1 MSVMGYDMKSK
12 LMGTWLQPRSGLS
25 VGTGLGLSLSLGLGL
40 LSSGGVVAQSNSPTS
55 ASATSVATAA
65 PMQELQVLAVSLT
78 VYETPSKTGLAL
90 AQIYRGNLFT
100 VLAQNDNWFKV
111 RLESQL
117 TGWVLRAPDEFGQTT
132 IEIFPA
138 KGRTQI
144 ATAGTEDTPQP
155 GTETQAGKF
164 QENGFEDS
172 PSSVRSARPGIP
184 PVAVSLP
191 SVDPQQVDPP
201 TPNLPRESIPI
212 PDRWRLM
219 QALGLV
225 KKTLID
231 PYNQNVLKGDL
242 PVFQNILGPDYFV
255 NLSATSD
262 SIFEFRRL
270 PVPVGNQLS
279 ARPGAND
286 VLGNGRAQTFIHN
299 AILSFALIKGDT
311 TFRPQDIEY
320 RFTPVINFNKTQVEE
335 VGLLRIDP
343 SSGTGRTDNYI
354 GVQELFI
361 DYHLRNVSDQF
372 DFDSVRVGIQPFTN
386 DFRGF
391 LFNDSPVG
399 IRFFGNRD
407 NNKFQYNLAV
417 FRRME
422 KDTNS
427 GLNRISYAPRKDELY
442 IANLF
447 RQDWPVL
454 GFTSQVSLVHN
465 RNREDENRFDTNGF
479 LVRPALVGNVRP
491 HRYNVTYLGYTGDG
505 HFGKLNLSTSTYIAL
520 GQDQHNPIAQRK
532 QRIRAG
538 FFAAEASRDFDSLRV
553 RGNLLVAS
561 GDRNPFDGKATGFD
575 AIFEN
580 PIFAGSDTS
589 FFIRQAIPLI
599 GGGGVTLSGNNSI
612 LPSLRS
618 SKNEGQ
624 SNFVNPGLF
633 LLGMGADLDVK
644 PELRVF
650 TNVSYLRFLNTSS
663 LELLRD
669 QIIPSRSIGYDFS
682 VGFHYR
688 PFFTQN
694 IIINGSAAALK
705 PTKALKSLFGEDQT
719 LYYSIVL
726 NAIFTF

>member
-1 MSVMGYDMKSK
+1 MKRN
-12 LMGTWLQPRSGLS
+12 LLETWRQPHSCLS
-25 VGTGLGLSLSLGLGL
+25 VGTGLSLSLSISLGLGL
-40 LSSGGVVAQSNSPTS
+40 LSSGGVVAQSDLLSSTS
-55 ASATSVATAA
+55 AASVATSG
-65 PMQELQVLAVSLT
+65 PMQELQVLSVSLT
-78 VYETPSKTGLAL
+78 VYETPSKNGLAL

-100 VLAQNDNWFKV
+100 ILAQNDNWFKV
-111 RLESQL
+111 QLESQL
-117 TGWVLRAPDEFGQTT
+117 TGWVLRAPDEYGQAT

-138 KGRTQI
+138 KGRRTQI
-144 ATAGTEDTPQP
+144 ATAGTEDSAQP
-155 GTETQAGKF
+155 GQTQAEKLP
-164 QENGFEDS
+164 ENGAEDN
-172 PSSVRSARPGIP
+172 PLAVRTARPAIAP
-184 PVAVSLP
+184 LAVSLP
-191 SVDPQQVDPP
+191 SIDPEQVEPP
-201 TPNLPRESIPI
+201 APNLPRESIPI

-242 PVFQNILGPDYFV
+242 PVFKNLGPDYFV
-255 NLSATSD
+255 NISGTSD
-262 SIFEFRRL
+262 TIFELRRL
-270 PVPVGNQLS
+270 PIPVGIQLS
-279 ARPGAND
+279 GRPGNND
-286 VLGNGRAQTFIHN
+286 TLGNGRAQTFIHN

-311 TFRPQDIEY
+311 TFRPQDIEL

-343 SSGTGRTDNYI
+343 SAGVGRTDNFF
-354 GVQELFI
+354 GVQELFV
-361 DYHLRNVSDQF
+361 DYHLRNVSDRF
-372 DFDSVRVGIQPFTN
+372 DFDSIRVGIQPFTN

-391 LFNDSPVG
+391 LFNDLPVG
-399 IRFFGNRD
+399 IRLFGTRD

-427 GLNRISYAPRKDELY
+427 GLNRISEAPRKDELY

-454 GFTSQVSLVHN
+454 GFTSQVSFIHN
-465 RNREDENRFDTNGF
+465 RNNEDENRFDTNGV
-479 LVRPALVGNVRP
+479 LVRPALVGNSRP

-505 HFGKLNLSTSTYIAL
+505 HFGRLNLSTSTYIAL
-520 GQDQHNPIAQRK
+520 GQDQHNPIAQKK

-538 FFAAEASRDFDSLRV
+538 FFAAEVSRDFDALRL
-553 RGNLLVAS
+553 RGNFLVAS
-561 GDRNPFDGKATGFD
+561 GDKNPFDGKATGFD

-589 FFIRQAIPLI
+589 FFIRQAIPLV
-599 GGGGVTLSGNNSI
+599 GGGAVTLSGNNSI

-624 SNFVNPGLF
+624 SNFVNPGVSLTGF
-633 LLGMGADLDVK
+633 GADLDVK

-663 LELLRD
+663 LEFLRG
-669 QIIPSRSIGYDFS
+669 QILPSRSLGYDFS

-694 IIINGSAAALK
+694 IIINGSAAGFK
-705 PTKALKSLFGEDQT
+705 PTGTLKSLFGQDQR

>member
-1 MSVMGYDMKSK
+1 MKRN
-12 LMGTWLQPRSGLS
+12 LLETWRQPHSGLN
-25 VGTGLGLSLSLGLGL
+25 VGTGLSLSLSLGLGLGL
-40 LSSGGVVAQSNSPTS
+40 LSSGGVVAQSDLLSS
-55 ASATSVATAA
+55 ASAASVATAN
-65 PMQELQVLAVSLT
+65 PMQELQVLAVTLT
-78 VYETPSKTGLAL
+78 VYETPSKNGVAL

-117 TGWVLRAPDEFGQTT
+117 TGWVLRAPDEYGQST

-144 ATAGTEDTPQP
+144 ATAGTEDSAQP
-155 GTETQAGKF
+155 GAETQSGQF
-164 QENGFEDS
+164 QGNGFEDS
-172 PSSVRSARPGIP
+172 PLSVRTARPGIP
-184 PVAVSLP
+184 PIAVNLP
-191 SVDPQQVDPP
+191 SIDPEQVPIP
-201 TPNLPRESIPI
+201 AANLPRDSIPV

-225 KKTLID
+225 KKSLID

-255 NLSATSD
+255 NISAISD

-320 RFTPVINFNKTQVEE
+320 RFTPVINYNKTQVEE
-335 VGLLRIDP
+335 VGLLRADP
-343 SSGTGRTDNYI
+343 SSGTGRTDNFI

-391 LFNDSPVG
+391 LFNDSPIG

-427 GLNRISYAPRKDELY
+427 GLNKISEAPRQDDLF

-505 HFGKLNLSTSTYIAL
+505 HFGKLNLSTSTYVAL

-538 FFAAEASRDFDSLRV
+538 FFAAEVSRDFDSLRL
-553 RGNLLVAS
+553 RGNFLVAS
-561 GDRNPFDGKATGFD
+561 GDKNPFDGKATGFD

-624 SNFVNPGLF
+624 SNFVNPGIALIG
-633 LLGMGADLDVK
+633 LGADLDIK

-705 PTKALKSLFGEDQT
+705 PTKSLKSLFGEDQT